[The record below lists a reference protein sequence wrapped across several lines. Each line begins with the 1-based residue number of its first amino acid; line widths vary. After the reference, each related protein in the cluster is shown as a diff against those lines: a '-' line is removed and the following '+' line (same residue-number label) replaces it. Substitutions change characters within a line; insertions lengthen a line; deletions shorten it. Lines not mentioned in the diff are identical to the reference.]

1 MNSASCVYS
10 VLPSTAESR
19 DWLYTCA
26 SYLTDTRIN
35 SHHLSSRPISAHA
48 LGHQHNENT
57 RAALRDLCHEGLV
70 VDKAPVQT
78 SSVPLASYIATTL
91 LNFASLN
98 QAPCPIQFSIN
109 IATSDNQQAS
119 LPVPARSRLLLS
131 QLSCDLNIDIYV
143 FSSRR
148 KPIAFRQENVTL
160 SIGFFHNL
168 DSFLGVSEYLVL
180 AASSDFENENTRT
193 LAILPPQSFTSEY
206 TPATFREHERGKRRS
221 GKGGADGL
229 AEEELQAAVKE
240 ACVERMKDII
250 QSELSKRTSLQDTK
264 GKLLSF
270 TYVPR
275 GVQAKAFE
283 AFRAEEENARS
294 LSDFVLLHK
303 LDKQASKLE
312 IWKDVVI
319 AEFDRLWCNA
329 EAELIKKG
337 DATKARKAAKTAK
350 VRVKADPKGKGRA
363 GQDNEEEEASDDSDS
378 NDDSD
383 SDDDGQ
389 EISKKE
395 ELRVCHATFKQIIR
409 PDFDDADADR
419 IIGLLEESQRSV
431 TEVIEELSVLTR
443 KAINVIANGSLYP
456 NDMYEHGVPSQVTSF
471 DLRTILP
478 RGFVRRDPTVNLI
491 IQVAPLPDFLQQY
504 IESNAVGKRRG
515 KDDISNLL
523 SQAQRSSMHSQFLG
537 LNRDK
542 RKHSGK
548 HPVWEQLEDALG
560 RLSDCV
566 DLPQSPA
573 GLTLTLNTHIRQFAT
588 NVENLWHGSIYD
600 KELDY
605 FLRIYLRLHLAPRRE
620 SNFKKRVA
628 EAARKEREKNEAT
641 RTQRRLDGSKSRN
654 LWRSKVL
661 ELCNDLE
668 RATRRDERN
677 SRKELENPLG
687 RKQHVESILK
697 NLIALQGSEPAPHDE
712 TSPAIAPLEVLI
724 ERQRL
729 AEETDARDDDTQ
741 LENTEEESGE
751 DQLAADMEELTFDD
765 LEELDLDDFDWDE
778 DEDDQDQKEP
788 SRATLKSLQAV
799 AKTLLESAT
808 VTHRISPNYVKGM
821 AYVGTKFTDKQCMVV
836 AHLVNTMRPYF
847 PKRWIKNEQDGS
859 DTPSAKTEPHTP
871 HITLRAPFVFLA
883 NAFLRAAGYPQF
895 IRRVAPQVS
904 PAALHSLLLSASG
917 IYEILCSR
925 EANHFD
931 ILDSDGLPLTHVRIV
946 PRHKEAVFGAFFN
959 LDRINEICHAHGI
972 RFANRLTFVDRYTVQ
987 IMGRVIPHGPDRAAY
1002 PISSQFEA
1010 RKKAKALRGPMNWGE
1025 EVAFQNMDTS
1035 QIQQMLKKVESDI
1048 KVLEET
1054 IKPLRSELNVLEQ
1067 AQFNKKQEH
1076 KSISRVDKSRV
1087 PSVEPWSSPLER
1099 TAEKKAAYR
1108 SLQQAREQVR
1118 DSRDE
1123 LAPMEDRLRQLRRER
1138 SYWNNVHRVAKSGA
1152 FSIQRTSPATT
1163 ARRTVPTL
1171 SHYTVEDA
1179 TQYLDITKL
1188 PRDRIAFAG
1197 TDPGVKT
1204 MSVTCAQTLS
1214 EIEQH
1219 VNRYQL
1225 LSGHNDDDS
1234 PDGSELS
1241 DESSLILADLDD
1253 DYSSSG
1259 FHRSD
1264 ESSIILPDLGDDCS
1278 SRGSKLSYES
1288 SVILPDLDDE
1298 CSPSGYDG
1306 SGESCVT
1313 RPDLNDD
1320 TCLPLPHPHQI
1331 TAPQVNQLS
1340 YTKRIARK
1348 RERRLRNPQNA
1359 AAREAIQALSKKE
1372 QVLST
1377 AQTFAE
1383 IDTANKLHR
1392 NLRGTLKN
1400 FESSKAR
1407 LKDLHQ
1413 QRLRTKRTWA
1423 KLAAHERRY
1432 VKNHATEQNTS
1443 PEIAYSKLDSDI
1455 DMIEAPGKNRISW
1468 RLPSPIPVFL
1478 IGAAGT
1484 GVGSRIKGH
1493 ERRGGGKMREQHR
1506 QSAVVAITNE
1516 YRTSQT
1522 CYACFRQLRLARS
1535 RRFLNGKVKSIS
1547 VHGAVECLNRNCD
1560 SVNLNTINTSH
1571 CRLDRSTASSTSGSI
1586 DAMGIPAG
1594 NAGLQD

>member
-1 MNSASCVYS
+1 MAINTMRIRGPLFVTFVTKDWWSTRLLSK
-10 VLPSTAESR
+10 LP
-19 DWLYTCA
+19 
-26 SYLTDTRIN
+26 
-35 SHHLSSRPISAHA
+35 H
-48 LGHQHNENT
+48 
-57 RAALRDLCHEGLV
+57 
-70 VDKAPVQT
+70 
-78 SSVPLASYIATTL
+78 
-91 LNFASLN
+91 
-98 QAPCPIQFSIN
+98 
-109 IATSDNQQAS
+109 
-119 LPVPARSRLLLS
+119 RLLLS

-148 KPIAFRQENVTL
+148 KPIAFRQENATL

-180 AASSDFENENTRT
+180 AASSDFEIENALT
-193 LAILPPQSFTSEY
+193 LAVLPPQSFTSEHS
-206 TPATFREHERGKRRS
+206 PATFREHERGRRRS
-221 GKGGADGL
+221 DRGGADDV
-229 AEEELQAAVKE
+229 AEEDLQAAFKE

-250 QSELSKRTSLQDTK
+250 QSELSKRASLQDTK
-264 GKLLSF
+264 GNSSA
-270 TYVPR
+270 PR
-275 GVQAKAFE
+275 VQMKAFE
-283 AFRAEEENARS
+283 AFRAEEEDARS
-294 LSDFVLLHK
+294 LSDGVLLR
-303 LDKQASKLE
+303 KLE
-312 IWKDVVI
+312 KKAGKIELWKDVVI

-363 GQDNEEEEASDDSDS
+363 GQDNEEEETSDDSDS

-409 PDFDDADADR
+409 PDLDDADVDR
-419 IIGLLEESQRSV
+419 ILDLLEESQRSV

-443 KAINVIANGSLYP
+443 KAINVIASGSLYP

-478 RGFVRRDPTVNLI
+478 RGFVRRDPTVSLI

-523 SQAQRSSMHSQFLG
+523 SQAQLSSMHSQFLG

-542 RKHSGK
+542 RKPSGK

-566 DLPQSPA
+566 DLPQSPE

-628 EAARKEREKNEAT
+628 EAARKKREKNEVT
-641 RTQRRLDGSKSRN
+641 RTQRRLDEWTSKN
-654 LWRSKVL
+654 LWRRKVL

-697 NLIALQGSEPAPHDE
+697 KLIALQGSEPAPRDE
-712 TSPAIAPLEVLI
+712 KSSAIAPLEVLI

-729 AEETDARDDDTQ
+729 ANETDARAVDSQ
-741 LENTEEESGE
+741 LENMEEEPGE
-751 DQLAADMEELTFDD
+751 DQLAADMEELSFDD
-765 LEELDLDDFDWDE
+765 LEELDLDDFDWDD
-778 DEDDQDQKEP
+778 DEVDQDQKEP

-808 VTHRISPNYVKGM
+808 VTHRISPSYVKGM

-836 AHLVNTMRPYF
+836 AHLVNTMRPYV
-847 PKRWIKNEQDGS
+847 PKRWVKNEQDGS
-859 DTPSAKTEPHTP
+859 DTPSAKTKPHTP

-904 PAALHSLLLSASG
+904 PAALHGLLLSASA
-917 IYEILCSR
+917 IYEVLCSR

-931 ILDSDGLPLTHVRIV
+931 ILDSDGLPLTQVSLV

-959 LDRINEICHAHGI
+959 LERINELCHAHGI
-972 RFANRLTFVDRYTVQ
+972 RFANRLTFVDRHTVQ
-987 IMGRVIPHGPDRAAY
+987 IMGRVIPHGPDRPTY
-1002 PISSQFEA
+1002 PISSQFET
-1010 RKKAKALRGPMNWGE
+1010 RKKAKTLRGPMNWGE
-1025 EVAFQNMDTS
+1025 EVTFQNMDTS
-1035 QIQQMLKKVESDI
+1035 QIQQMLKKVENDI

-1054 IKPLRSELNVLEQ
+1054 IKPLRSDLTVLEQ

-1076 KSISRVDKSRV
+1076 KSISRVDKNRV
-1087 PSVEPWSSPLER
+1087 PSVEPWWSPPER

-1138 SYWNNVHRVAKSGA
+1138 SVSKSGA
-1152 FSIQRTSPATT
+1152 FSVQSTSPATT
-1163 ARRTVPTL
+1163 GKRTVPTV

-1179 TQYLDITKL
+1179 MQYLDITKL
-1188 PRDRIAFAG
+1188 PKDRIAFAG

-1219 VNRYQL
+1219 INRYQL
-1225 LSGHNDDDS
+1225 LYGHNDDDS

-1241 DESSLILADLDD
+1241 DESCLILPDLDD
-1253 DYSSSG
+1253 DCSSSG

-1278 SRGSKLSYES
+1278 SSGSELSHES
-1288 SVILPDLDDE
+1288 SVILPDLDDD
-1298 CSPSGYDG
+1298 CSSNGYG
-1306 SGESCVT
+1306 RSGESCVA
-1313 RPDLNDD
+1313 RQDLNDR
-1320 TCLPLPHPHQI
+1320 TCLTLPHPHQI

-1340 YTKRIARK
+1340 YTKKIARK

-1359 AAREAIQALSKKE
+1359 AAREAIQALFKKE

-1407 LKDLHQ
+1407 LKDLHH

-1423 KLAAHERRY
+1423 KLAARERRY

-1443 PEIAYSKLDSDI
+1443 PEIAYSKSDSDI
-1455 DMIEAPGKNRISW
+1455 DMNEAPDLHPTHGPPTLPSG
-1468 RLPSPIPVFL
+1468 PSPIPVFL

-1484 GVGSRIKGH
+1484 GVGSRIKGQA
-1493 ERRGGGKMREQHR
+1493 RRGGGMMREQHR

-1522 CYACFRQLRLARS
+1522 CYACFRQLRFARS
-1535 RRFLNGKVKSIS
+1535 RRFINGKVKSVS

-1560 SVNLNTINTSH
+1560 SFKAGRTIKPRDVNAAMCIGIAGGSTLLSPHHHTLAPFCATARPRVNLNTINTSH